1 MGIVAM
7 LPGEPLVGTG
17 LGRLE
22 DDMER
27 EHMNLPKQ
35 TAIKISEFSKTTEYK
50 VNIEK
55 SVKG

>member
-1 MGIVAM
+1 M
-7 LPGEPLVGTG
+7 LPGEPLLGTG

-50 VNIEK
+50 VDIEK